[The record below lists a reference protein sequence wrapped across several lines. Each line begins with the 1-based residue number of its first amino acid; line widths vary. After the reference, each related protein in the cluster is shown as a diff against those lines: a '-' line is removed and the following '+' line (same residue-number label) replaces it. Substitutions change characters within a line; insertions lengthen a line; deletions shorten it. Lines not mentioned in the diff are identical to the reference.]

1 MPAITSATPS
11 RSRPV
16 GTWAST
22 SRPTAVAVAGS
33 SASISANV
41 ARGSLAIASW
51 SVTYGT
57 TDEHR
62 PTPTPQASQRRVPER
77 RGGLVQAERGG
88 DDARH
93 QHGRAELVDPASGPP
108 PLLATR

>member
-1 MPAITSATPS
+1 MPATTSAMPS

-22 SRPTAVAVAGS
+22 SRPIAVAVAGS

-51 SVTYGT
+51 SVTYGI
-57 TDEHR
+57 TDEQR
-62 PTPTPQASQRRVPER
+62 PTPTPQASQ
-77 RGGLVQAERGG
+77 
-88 DDARH
+88 
-93 QHGRAELVDPASGPP
+93 SG
-108 PLLATR
+108 